1 MTPQNSPWP
10 AGSLPT
16 SPSSGSQTSFS
27 ALLES
32 HGQQPFSAVSASTPA
47 GSQTLTHGT
56 TIVALRYA
64 DGVVMAGDRRATAG
78 NVIAHRSMQKVF
90 PADRHSGVSIS
101 GVAGVAAEMVKL
113 FQLELEH
120 YEKVEGVQLSLE
132 GKATRLAN
140 MIRSNLPMAM
150 QSGMVVIPIFAGFDL
165 RRNVGRI
172 FNYDI
177 TGGRYEEAEFHATG
191 SGGTYARSLIKHRW
205 RDALSREEAIDIAV
219 AALFEAADEDSATG
233 GPDLVRGVYPTVAT
247 ITVEG
252 YTDVSESEISERF
265 AATVRALGTKPS
277 SGDTSALSELAVA
290 PSSSTATTKTKAT
303 KS

>member
-1 MTPQNSPWP
+1 MSPEP
-10 AGSLPT
+10 I
-16 SPSSGSQTSFS
+16 PSTDRDASFS
-27 ALLES
+27 SLIES
-32 HGQQPFSAVSASTPA
+32 LGQSPFSSLQHLSSDSANWGA
-47 GSQTLTHGT
+47 GPQLTHGT
-56 TIVALRYA
+56 TIVALRYGA
-64 DGVVMAGDRRATAG
+64 GVIMAGDRRATAG

-150 QSGMVVIPIFAGFDL
+150 QSGMVVIPIFAGYDL
-165 RRNVGRI
+165 RRNMGRI

-205 RDALSREEAIDIAV
+205 REGLTREEGIDIAV

-233 GPDLVRGVYPTVAT
+233 GPDLVRGFYPTVAT
-247 ITVEG
+247 ITLDG
-252 YTDVSESEISERF
+252 YTDVPESEIAQRF
-265 AATVRALGTKPS
+265 AATVAGL
-277 SGDTSALSELAVA
+277 SAGQASNVAITTAATTAAPA
-290 PSSSTATTKTKAT
+290 PSPTPTAKTKAV

>member
-1 MTPQNSPWP
+1 MAQTPNPTDRNASFASLIESTGHSPFAAFRKGNP
-10 AGSLPT
+10 EDL
-16 SPSSGSQTSFS
+16 
-27 ALLES
+27 AL
-32 HGQQPFSAVSASTPA
+32 GPV
-47 GSQTLTHGT
+47 LTHGT
-56 TIVALRYA
+56 TIVALRYS

-78 NVIAHRSMQKVF
+78 NVIANRNMQKVF

-140 MIRSNLPMAM
+140 MIRSNLPAAM

-165 RRNVGRI
+165 RRKTGRI
-172 FNYDI
+172 FNYDV

-205 RDALSREEAIDIAV
+205 RPDLSREEAIDIAV
-219 AALFEAADEDSATG
+219 ASLFEAADEDSATG

-247 ITVEG
+247 ITADG
-252 YTDVSESEISERF
+252 YTDVSESEIGERF
-265 AATVRALGTKPS
+265 AATVRRLNGEATPTPSSTPAAVKTKGTK
-277 SGDTSALSELAVA
+277 A
-290 PSSSTATTKTKAT
+290 
-303 KS
+303 

>member
-1 MTPQNSPWP
+1 MSSNPI
-10 AGSLPT
+10 
-16 SPSSGSQTSFS
+16 PSTDRGASFS
-27 ALLES
+27 SLIEASGQAPFASLRHSVAAASES
-32 HGQQPFSAVSASTPA
+32 GVP
-47 GSQTLTHGT
+47 LTHGT
-56 TIVALRYA
+56 TIVALRYGA
-64 DGVVMAGDRRATAG
+64 GVVMAGDRRATAG

-140 MIRSNLPMAM
+140 MIRSNLPAAM
-150 QSGMVVIPIFAGFDL
+150 QSGMVVIPIFAGYDL
-165 RRNVGRI
+165 RRNIGRI

-205 RDALSREEAIDIAV
+205 RGNLTREEAIDIAV

-247 ITVEG
+247 ITIDG
-252 YTDVSESEISERF
+252 YTDVPESEIAERF
-265 AATVRALGTKPS
+265 SATVQRLNAINAPIPALP
-277 SGDTSALSELAVA
+277 A
-290 PSSSTATTKTKAT
+290 PTTKTKAV

>member
-1 MTPQNSPWP
+1 MSSNPIPSTDRGASFSSLVAASGQPPF
-10 AGSLPT
+10 ASLP
-16 SPSSGSQTSFS
+16 
-27 ALLES
+27 
-32 HGQQPFSAVSASTPA
+32 QQAANDSNAP
-47 GSQTLTHGT
+47 QLTHGT
-56 TIVALRYA
+56 TIVALRYGA
-64 DGVVMAGDRRATAG
+64 GVVMAGDRRATAG

-140 MIRSNLPMAM
+140 MIRSNLPAAM
-150 QSGMVVIPIFAGFDL
+150 QSGMVVIPIFAGYDL

-205 RDALSREEAIDIAV
+205 REDLTREEAIDIAV

-247 ITVEG
+247 ITVDG
-252 YTDVSESEISERF
+252 YTDVPESEIAERF
-265 AATVRALGTKPS
+265 AATVQRL
-277 SGDTSALSELAVA
+277 SGNSASATTPPAVPA
-290 PSSSTATTKTKAT
+290 VATTKTKAV